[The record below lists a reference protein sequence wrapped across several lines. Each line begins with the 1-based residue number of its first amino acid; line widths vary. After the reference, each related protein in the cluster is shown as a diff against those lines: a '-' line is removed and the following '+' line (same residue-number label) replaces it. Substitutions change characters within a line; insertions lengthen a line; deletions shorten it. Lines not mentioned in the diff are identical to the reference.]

1 MSTRVVLI
9 IMLAMR
15 RLLSWLS
22 ILMVG
27 LLLATSCGDGDVQT
41 AIPTASPTV
50 QTPAEV
56 TVVPT
61 PSPTAQTPA
70 SVAAFPSCEPEV
82 GEDVGSFME
91 EVRRLEIGFRGTTP
105 VLSESLRITR
115 DENIVDVHM
124 VVQYRIRDLDAFV
137 CSVAEPQGYPEEQS
151 LSPTH
156 PPSEVLALKNG
167 AEAALSQVVGRYPI
181 DDILTNVREQIQAD
195 IQRLLQD
202 ILDSY
207 DTGIDI
213 FSVRLLDVFPS
224 VEVRDAFDDVVRA
237 FEDKKAII
245 NLAEA
250 YEADS
255 LPRARGNTARII
267 QEAEA
272 SKAERIIR
280 AEADVDRF
288 MSSLR
293 AFDREEN
300 EALRRLH
307 LEALEGILPGITEFI
322 VAVESPASSSQ
333 IMSHDG
339 HILLSHH
346 FVKSPTEQA
355 ILVRYSPG
363 VRVIPGPW
371 DTAGLPSVESGTP
384 FDNRLFYVDL
394 PPHAMLTKDEKRLII
409 GAYALYRVVD
419 PVKFSKMVR
428 DVGQANTL
436 IEFIVISAL
445 RGEIARNDQSEI
457 ISLNRQAIV
466 TRVKEAS
473 NAPLGSPHKRALDLG
488 LEIADVRIKRLAF
501 PPEIAQSIFARMRA
515 ERRLVAD
522 RERAEGG
529 QLDAEIRADVDRQ
542 VVIILAE
549 AERDASM
556 IRSEGRAVA
565 TDVFI
570 KVLAKEPEL
579 SRYQKSLEAYKIS
592 GASVE
597 N

>member
-1 MSTRVVLI
+1 
-9 IMLAMR
+9 
-15 RLLSWLS
+15 
-22 ILMVG
+22 
-27 LLLATSCGDGDVQT
+27 
-41 AIPTASPTV
+41 
-50 QTPAEV
+50 
-56 TVVPT
+56 
-61 PSPTAQTPA
+61 
-70 SVAAFPSCEPEV
+70 
-82 GEDVGSFME
+82 ME

-105 VLSESLRITR
+105 VLAESLRITR
-115 DENIVDVHM
+115 DENIVDVPLR
-124 VVQYRIRDLDAFV
+124 VQYRIRDLDAFV
-137 CSVAEPQGYPEEQS
+137 SNVADPEGC
-151 LSPTH
+151 
-156 PPSEVLALKNG
+156 PSGRTLKG
-167 AEAALSQVVGRYPI
+167 AAEAALSQVVGQYPI
-181 DDILTNVREQIQAD
+181 DDVLTSEREHIKAD

-202 ILDSY
+202 TLDSY

-213 FSVRLLDVFPS
+213 VSVRLLDVFPPK
-224 VEVRDAFDDVVRA
+224 EVRDAFDDVIRA
-237 FEDKKAII
+237 FEDKDAAV
-245 NLAEA
+245 NLAKG
-250 YEADS
+250 YEADA
-255 LPRARGNTARII
+255 LPRARGDAARII
-267 QEAEA
+267 HEAES
-272 SKAERIIR
+272 SKAVRIIQ

-293 AFDREEN
+293 AYDREEN
-300 EALRRLH
+300 QALRRLH

-346 FVKSPTEQA
+346 FVISPTEQA

-394 PPHAMLTKDEKRLII
+394 PPHAMLTKDKKRLII

-436 IEFIVISAL
+436 IEFIVVSAL
-445 RGEIARNDQSEI
+445 QGEIARNDQSEI

-473 NAPLGSPHKRALDLG
+473 NAPLGSPPKRALDLG
-488 LEIADVRIKRLAF
+488 LEIADVRLKRVDF
-501 PPEIAQSIFARMRA
+501 PPEITQSIFARMRA
-515 ERRLVAD
+515 ERRHVAD
-522 RERAEGG
+522 RERAEGA
-529 QLDAEIRADVDRQ
+529 QLDAEIRSEADRQ
-542 VVIILAE
+542 VAIILAE

-556 IRSEGRAVA
+556 IRSEGWAAA

-570 KVLAKEPEL
+570 EALAQEPGL
-579 SRYQKSLEAYKIS
+579 SRYQQSLEAYKMS
-592 GASVE
+592 GLK
-597 N
+597 